1 MIRRSIRPSLAA
13 VTALA
18 LLVLATWLYERLPTE
33 EERQAPLTTE
43 GRVGEQVGTTG
54 FTVRVRKVRLAR
66 AVALANDSPYGLGGA
81 VFGSDLARARSV
93 AGRYPDLGDEPIT
106 TSGIF
111 VIVYATV
118 TSLEKPIQLDY
129 AELRTADGLSYQA
142 TARLDLGIK
151 NEAALQALFPTPRVF
166 AFEVPPAKLV
176 GARLVTGHWY
186 APFIRV
192 YVPEVSI
199 DLGLTARTTP
209 TLLAGAPHDYKVR
222 VPQ

>member
-54 FTVRVRKVRLAR
+54 FTVRVRKVRL
-66 AVALANDSPYGLGGA
+66 
-81 VFGSDLARARSV
+81 ARSV